1 MGAVFFY
8 SGQRNTCE
16 RGAEFMFMNESHE
29 EEKTEFELSGL
40 NADELERM
48 SGVERRKIMKAAGL
62 NPDDYDF

>member
-1 MGAVFFY
+1 
-8 SGQRNTCE
+8 
-16 RGAEFMFMNESHE
+16 MFMNESHE